1 MKNAALLKNQKTYT
15 IPFILLHGGGYLA
28 TKNLEFQ
35 SYEELDSD
43 LLDINK
49 YEKMYID
56 VEHAKYLQEHPK
68 MKQNKVKTKANLNYR
83 FAILL
88 KYFNSG
94 NNEEEEWAKNR
105 IWVESAAYIKSFL
118 KKCNITEKNLY
129 EEILQDC
136 YVTLFDEIKNFNN
149 ENKLT
154 TFLTYQLQHT
164 VTYALSTYLSG
175 TSVYY
180 ANNIKVV
187 KKAIRKLESYGIND
201 PSYAEIAEIAGSNMT
216 VQKVEDTITRMN
228 LTSMISLEDAMNYYS
243 DNPSPR
249 EIVIKN
255 EETRILYEAIETLSD
270 YERDCLKMFYGI
282 GMDKEFITNLL
293 KGLPEDK
300 KPLVKK
306 ALIKDGFS
314 VSAIAKIK
322 NDAAPKIQRI
332 IDRACRKLSK
342 NKNLS
347 SFFNPYIVKP
357 SHDSITKQ
365 ESITKFF
372 ASIDDENEILD
383 GIK

>member
-1 MKNAALLKNQKTYT
+1 M
-15 IPFILLHGGGYLA
+15 YL
-28 TKNLEFQ
+28 
-35 SYEELDSD
+35 
-43 LLDINK
+43 
-49 YEKMYID
+49 D
-56 VEHAKYLQEHPK
+56 VEHSKYLQSHPK
-68 MKQNKVKTKANLNYR
+68 MKQNKVKTKTYLNYR

-88 KYFNSG
+88 KYFNS
-94 NNEEEEWAKNR
+94 NIKQEEDWAKNR

-136 YVTLFDEIKNFNN
+136 YVTLFDEIKNYNN

-154 TFLTYQLQHT
+154 TFLTYNLQHT

-180 ANNIKVV
+180 SRNITLV
-187 KKAIRKLESYGIND
+187 KKAIKQLDIKGIKQ
-201 PSYAEIAEIAGSNMT
+201 PSFAEIAEMAGPSMS

-228 LTSMISLEDAMNYYS
+228 LTSMINLEDAMNYYS

-249 EIVIKN
+249 DIVIKN
-255 EETRILYEAIETLSD
+255 EETRVLYEAIDTLSD
-270 YERDCLKMFYGI
+270 YERDCIKMYYGI
-282 GMDKEFITNLL
+282 GLDKEFITNLL
-293 KGLPEDK
+293 KEISEDK

-306 ALIKDGFS
+306 ALLKDGFS

-322 NDAAPKIQRI
+322 GDAAPKIQRI
-332 IDRACRKLSK
+332 IDRACRKLSR

-347 SFFNPYIVKP
+347 SFFNPYIAKP

-372 ASIDDENEILD
+372 SSIDDENEIID